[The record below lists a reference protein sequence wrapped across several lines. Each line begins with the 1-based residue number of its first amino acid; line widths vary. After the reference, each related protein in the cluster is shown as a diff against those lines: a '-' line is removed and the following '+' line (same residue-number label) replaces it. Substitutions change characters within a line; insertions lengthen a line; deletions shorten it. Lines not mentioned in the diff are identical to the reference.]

1 MGGGCNKHVSVPPVR
16 DLYSLLSQLA
26 DLESLT
32 RTRLAR
38 QPVWGSA
45 GDSSGVTTLQGAHW
59 VIQQLNSS
67 QRSEKLA
74 LLFMFKPQ
82 ESTNINYAWRTDSL
96 QTLVLWHTVASFS
109 KLWQIVMSSCQHI
122 FIWLFYS
129 STNMYRDKGESAP
142 LWPALT
148 FLCAPKETQDTKVVS
163 LIVPFYLIENTWIKN
178 IWMKVK
184 KVLTLYDQTSFILI
198 LHLKTKLVDLY
209 LALDQNEADHK

>member
-1 MGGGCNKHVSVPPVR
+1 
-16 DLYSLLSQLA
+16 
-26 DLESLT
+26 
-32 RTRLAR
+32 
-38 QPVWGSA
+38 
-45 GDSSGVTTLQGAHW
+45 
-59 VIQQLNSS
+59 
-67 QRSEKLA
+67 
-74 LLFMFKPQ
+74 
-82 ESTNINYAWRTDSL
+82 
-96 QTLVLWHTVASFS
+96 
-109 KLWQIVMSSCQHI
+109 
-122 FIWLFYS
+122 
-129 STNMYRDKGESAP
+129 MYRDKGESAP